1 MDLKRYE
8 KTRYQNIY
16 RNKKNKNYMVMISNP
31 KTTIGIVNGK
41 KIYDIEEAKKIR
53 DNPRIR
59 LQKESEI
66 KTKNNFDEI
75 WEKYIYD
82 CKFVKKL
89 AYNTYHK
96 KEKIYNGFLKNKFD
110 KPLSKITKEMLT
122 TFINDLDTT
131 DKQKNETIRQLR
143 AFFNWCIDSEYLLI
157 NPIVKVKQ
165 YKIPKT
171 QMKYWTPEQLDKF
184 FRYMETQESYSAR
197 RTLVLVQIAF
207 SLGDRIGETR
217 ALTFGCFDIINNKV
231 FIGHS
236 IDYNPES
243 IDYLSTTKTYQSQR
257 EIDISSKLSE
267 IIVKYREYLLNE
279 GYDINDDSII
289 FSNHETN
296 KPISDTKLR
305 KDFYKY
311 CELAEVPKIRLYDL
325 RHTYVA
331 TMMAEG
337 KELYLFSPRIGH
349 ANYNTTVN
357 KYGHLS
363 NKVKKEVASTTD
375 KYL

>member
-16 RNKKNKNYMVMISNP
+16 RNKKNKNYMIMISNP

-53 DNPRIR
+53 DNPKIR

-66 KTKNNFDEI
+66 KTKNNFDEL
-75 WEKYIYD
+75 WGKYIYD
-82 CKFVKKL
+82 CKYIKKL
-89 AYNTYHK
+89 AYNTYRK
-96 KEKIYNGFLKNKFD
+96 KEKMYNEFFKHQFD
-110 KPLSKITKEMLT
+110 KPISKITKEMLAI
-122 TFINDLDTT
+122 FINDLDTT
-131 DKQKNETIRQLR
+131 DKQKNEVIVQLCS
-143 AFFNWCIDSEYLLI
+143 FFNWCIENEYLLI
-157 NPIVKVKQ
+157 NPINKIKQ
-165 YKIPKT
+165 YKVSKT
-171 QMKYWTPEQLDKF
+171 QMKYWTPEELNKF
-184 FRYMETQESYSAR
+184 FRYMENQESFYAY
-197 RTLVLVQIAF
+197 RTLILVQIAF

-217 ALTFGCFDIINNKV
+217 ALTFGSFDTNNNTV
-231 FIGHS
+231 YIGHS
-236 IDYNPES
+236 INYDS
-243 IDYLSTTKTYQSQR
+243 KSTDYLSTTKTYHSQR
-257 EIDISSKLSE
+257 KIDISPKLSE
-267 IIVKYREYLLNE
+267 EIIKYRQYLINI
-279 GYDINDDSII
+279 GYNINDDSLI

-311 CELAEVPKIRLYDL
+311 SELAGVPKIRLYDL

-331 TMMAEG
+331 TMMLEG
-337 KELYLFSPRIGH
+337 KELYLFSSRIGH
-349 ANYNTTVN
+349 VNYSTTVN

-363 NKVKKEVASTTD
+363 NKARKEVALTTD

>member
-16 RNKKNKNYMVMISNP
+16 RNKKNKNYMIMISNP

-41 KIYDIEEAKKIR
+41 KIFDIEEAKKIR

-66 KTKNNFDEI
+66 KTKNSFDEL

-96 KEKIYNGFLKNKFD
+96 KEKMYNSFLKNKFD
-110 KPLSKITKEMLT
+110 KSVSKITKEMLVN
-122 TFINDLDTT
+122 FIQDLETT
-131 DKQKNETIRQLR
+131 DKQKNEVIVQLCS
-143 AFFNWCIDSEYLLI
+143 FFNWCIENEILII
-157 NPIVKVKQ
+157 NPISKIKQ
-165 YKIPKT
+165 YKVPKT
-171 QMKYWTPEQLDKF
+171 QMKYWSPENLDKF
-184 FRYMETQESYSAR
+184 FRYMDTQDSYYAR
-197 RTLVLVQIAF
+197 RTLLLVQIAF

-217 ALTFGCFDIINNKV
+217 ALTFGSFDTVNNTVYIN
-231 FIGHS
+231 HS
-236 IDYNPES
+236 INYDS
-243 IDYLSTTKTYQSQR
+243 KSDDYLSTTKNYHSQR
-257 EIDISSKLSE
+257 EIDISPKLSE
-267 IIVKYREYLLNE
+267 QIIKYKQYLTKE
-279 GYDINDDSII
+279 GYNINDNSII

-311 CELAEVPKIRLYDL
+311 SELAGVPRIRLYDL

-331 TMMAEG
+331 TMMSEG

-363 NKVKKEVASTTD
+363 NKTRKEVALTTD

>member
-82 CKFVKKL
+82 CKFVKKQ

-96 KEKIYNGFLKNKFD
+96 KEKIYNEFLKNKFD
-110 KPLSKITKEMLT
+110 KPLSKITKEMLAN
-122 TFINDLDTT
+122 FINDLDTT
-131 DKQKNETIRQLR
+131 DKQKNEVIKNLKS
-143 AFFNWCIDSEYLLI
+143 FFNWCIENDYLI
-157 NPIVKVKQ
+157 ISPVAKIKPYKV
-165 YKIPKT
+165 PKP
-171 QMKYWTPEQLDKF
+171 QMKYWVPENLEKF
-184 FRYMETQESYSAR
+184 FRYMETQDSYSAR
-197 RTLVLVQIAF
+197 RTLILVQIAF

-217 ALTFGCFDIINNKV
+217 ALTFGSIDMLNKTV
-231 FIGHS
+231 YIGHS
-236 IDYNPES
+236 IDYDPKS
-243 IDYLSTTKTYQSQR
+243 TDYLSMTKNYHSQR
-257 EIDISSKLSE
+257 EIDISEKLSE
-267 IIVKYREYLLNE
+267 EIIKYKQYLIDL
-279 GYDINDDSII
+279 GYNIDDNSII
-289 FSNHETN
+289 FADHKNN

-311 CELAEVPKIRLYDL
+311 CDLAGVPKIRLYDL

-331 TMMAEG
+331 TMMSEG

-349 ANYNTTVN
+349 ANYSTTVN

-363 NKVKKEVASTTD
+363 TKVRKEVAQATD

>member
-16 RNKKNKNYMVMISNP
+16 RNIKNKNYMVMISNP
-31 KTTIGIVNGK
+31 KTTVGVVNGK
-41 KIYDIEEAKKIR
+41 KIFDIEEAKKIR

-75 WEKYIYD
+75 WNKYIYD
-82 CKFVKKL
+82 CSFVKKL
-89 AYNTYHK
+89 AYNTYRK
-96 KEKIYNGFLKNKFD
+96 KEKIYNEFLKDKFD
-110 KPLSKITKEMLT
+110 KPISKITKEMLA

-131 DKQKNETIRQLR
+131 DIQKNEVIKQFK
-143 AFFNWCIDSEYLLI
+143 AFFNWCIENELLLI
-157 NPIVKVKQ
+157 NPMAKINK
-165 YKIPKT
+165 YKIPKKE
-171 QMKYWTPEQLDKF
+171 MKYWTPEQLDKF
-184 FRYMETQESYSAR
+184 FRYMETQESYSAH

-217 ALTFGCFDIINNKV
+217 ALTFGCFDIINNTV
-231 FIGHS
+231 YIGHS
-236 IDYNPES
+236 INYDYKSE
-243 IDYLSTTKTYQSQR
+243 DYLSTTKTYQSQR
-257 EIDISSKLSE
+257 NIDISPKLSQL
-267 IIVKYREYLLNE
+267 IIDYKNYLINV
-279 GYDINDDSII
+279 GYSISDNTII
-289 FSNHETN
+289 FADHKTN

-305 KDFYKY
+305 KDFYRY
-311 CELAEVPKIRLYDL
+311 CELAGVPKIRLYDL

-331 TMMAEG
+331 TMMSEG
-337 KELYLFSPRIGH
+337 KELYYVSPRLGH

-363 NKVKKEVASTTD
+363 TKTRKEVAQATD

>member
-16 RNKKNKNYMVMISNP
+16 RNKKNKNYMIMISNP

-41 KIYDIEEAKKIR
+41 KIFDIEEAKKIR
-53 DNPRIR
+53 DNPKIR

-66 KTKNNFDEI
+66 KTKNNFDEL

-82 CKFVKKL
+82 CKYVKKL
-89 AYNTYHK
+89 AYNTYNK
-96 KEKIYNGFLKNKFD
+96 KEKMYNKFIKNKFD
-110 KPLSKITKEMLT
+110 EPISKITKEMLT
-122 TFINDLDTT
+122 TYINELDTS

-143 AFFNWCIDSEYLLI
+143 AFFNWCIENEYLII
-157 NPIVKVKQ
+157 NPIVKIKQ
-165 YKIPKT
+165 YKISKT
-171 QMKYWTPEQLDKF
+171 QMKYWVPEELDKF
-184 FRYMETQESYSAR
+184 FRYMEAQESYTAY
-197 RTLVLVQIAF
+197 RTLILVQIAF

-217 ALTFGCFDIINNKV
+217 ALTFGSFNTINNKV
-231 FIGHS
+231 YIGHS
-236 IDYNPES
+236 IDYNPKTT
-243 IDYLSTTKTYQSQR
+243 DYLSMTKNYHSQR
-257 EIDISSKLSE
+257 EIDISAKLSQE
-267 IIVKYREYLLNE
+267 IIKYKQYLLNE
-279 GYDINDDSII
+279 GYNINDDSLI
-289 FSNHETN
+289 FANHETN

-305 KDFYKY
+305 NDFYRYSK
-311 CELAEVPKIRLYDL
+311 LAGVSKIRLYDL

-331 TMMAEG
+331 TMMSEG

-349 ANYNTTVN
+349 ANYSTTVN

-363 NKVKKEVASTTD
+363 NKARKEVALATD